1 MFETLFGAEMPLAVR
16 LFVAFLI
23 ALGLIGGAAWAVRR
37 FGMRRLGGASTRA
50 RALEPRLAVVGHAS
64 VDGSRELIV
73 VRRDNVEHLLMIGG
87 RTNVVVEANIV
98 RAASAAREAI
108 LPRPPAGAAGPLPGA
123 IPLPEGGLRPLQPD
137 PVAPLPRPAPRMKP
151 VPDEPAIATFLP
163 PHTEPA
169 PRSSREPLA
178 ALAEEIAAQSV
189 PLRNRAGG
197 AARPHPVEPRAPS
210 VQPAAAET
218 AAAAEQSLA
227 KLAHRL
233 EAALRKAQLPEE

>member
-1 MFETLFGAEMPLAVR
+1 MFETLFGAEMPFAVR

-98 RAASAAREAI
+98 RAASTAREAM
-108 LPRPPAGAAGPLPGA
+108 LPR
-123 IPLPEGGLRPLQPD
+123 
-137 PVAPLPRPAPRMKP
+137 V
-151 VPDEPAIATFLP
+151 
-163 PHTEPA
+163 
-169 PRSSREPLA
+169 
-178 ALAEEIAAQSV
+178 
-189 PLRNRAGG
+189 
-197 AARPHPVEPRAPS
+197 PS
-210 VQPAAAET
+210 VQSAAAET
-218 AAAAEQSLA
+218 AAAAEQNFAELA
-227 KLAHRL
+227 QRI
-233 EAALRKAQLPEE
+233 EAVLRKAGVLESER